1 MKFPK
6 FQVMKKNLPEKK
18 TNAREVWKR
27 KRRRCNH
34 TYGLKSNDEQK
45 KNKKNEARTCGCLPS
60 MSKIDD
66 GGGRRRL
73 HGGKHGSATR
83 PRAVFSLL

>member
-1 MKFPK
+1 ME
-6 FQVMKKNLPEKK
+6 EKK
-18 TNAREVWKR
+18 TTLQSHLRSEKQ
-27 KRRRCNH
+27 RRA
-34 TYGLKSNDEQK
+34 K
-45 KNKKNEARTCGCLPS
+45 KNKKKNEARTCGCLPS

>member
-1 MKFPK
+1 ME
-6 FQVMKKNLPEKK
+6 EKK
-18 TNAREVWKR
+18 TTLQSHLRSEKQ
-27 KRRRCNH
+27 RRA
-34 TYGLKSNDEQK
+34 K